1 MGTQLEILVTV
12 GPLKDRRF
20 SVPANGIRLGRS
32 SSCEIS
38 IPDPALSRNHCLF
51 ETRDGGLWVTDLAS
65 ANGTLV
71 NDVQLGPDSHC
82 LQLGDVVLVG
92 DSALQVVAAEGK
104 IPDRAPAPTAEPA
117 LPVIDL
123 GLGSESSS
131 EGAPDAI
138 RPEGGSKSSWMRCA
152 LWGVAILSV
161 LGAAALILFPVSPDA
176 DVPIRELS
184 DTDPG
189 ELLSFTYERVKAGTN
204 AIYRYALV
212 FDGTNLCVEVDDV
225 STANDTSFV
234 RVPSEDIPNQLSA
247 DARKRLSEIFSSSTN
262 LYSLSSE
269 YPGTPSV
276 PGTLTSLALHVV
288 RSRRVLDVS
297 VENAV
302 GPEALQNVCAK
313 LEAFVESEFDLY
325 AINIPVARRREK
337 SEEKRREADA
347 KWAERGLKFGNLA
360 EALRKYNEAINYLK
374 TVNPKP
380 ADYEALL
387 ARRKDAKAE
396 LDRVYNEHYG
406 NAQQA
411 HGTQNRKQEKYELQV
426 LLELVPDRNDERNKE
441 AFRKLREVENEKQM
455 KTRR

>member
-12 GPLKDRRF
+12 GPLKGQRF
-20 SVPANGIRLGRS
+20 SVPADGIRLGRS

-65 ANGTLV
+65 ANGTIV
-71 NDVQLGPDSHC
+71 NDVQLGPDSQN
-82 LQLGDVVLVG
+82 LKIGDVVVVG

-104 IPDRAPAPTAEPA
+104 VPDREPVPVAEPA

-123 GLGSESSS
+123 GLGGESSPGDAQDALRA
-131 EGAPDAI
+131 EGEA
-138 RPEGGSKSSWMRCA
+138 RPSWTRYL

-161 LGAAALILFPVSPDA
+161 LAAAVLIVLPVSPEA
-176 DVPIRELS
+176 DDSIKELS
-184 DTDPG
+184 DADPG
-189 ELLSFTYERVKAGTN
+189 ELVSFTYEKVKAGTN
-204 AIYRYALV
+204 TIYRYALA
-212 FDGTNLCVEVDDV
+212 FDGTNLSVEVDDV
-225 STANDTSFV
+225 SSGLRV
-234 RVPSEDIPNQLSA
+234 RASSEEERNRLSD
-247 DARKRLSEIFSSSTN
+247 DARKRLSDIFSSSTN
-262 LYSLSSE
+262 LYSLSPE
-269 YPGTPSV
+269 YAGTPSE

-297 VENAV
+297 VENAA
-302 GPEALQNVCAK
+302 GPEVLQSVCTK
-313 LEAFVESEFDLY
+313 LEAFVESEFNLY
-325 AINIPVARRREK
+325 AINMSVAELRKLSAEA
-337 SEEKRREADA
+337 RREADA
-347 KWAERGLKFGNLA
+347 KWSARTSKFGNYA
-360 EALRKYNEAINYLK
+360 EALRKYDEAINYLR

-396 LDRVYNEHYG
+396 LDGVYNEHYG

-411 HGTQNRKQEKYELQV
+411 HGTQNWSQEKYELQV
-426 LLELVPDRNDERNKE
+426 ILELVPDRNDDRNKE
-441 AFRKLREVENEKQM
+441 AFRKLLEVEAQM